1 MANRKVSGF
10 RAVINTRRVE
20 IMAAVAKMAVRLLP
34 TLSLKVRDDTGG
46 VAGLFW
52 LEVGGPP
59 QKTEQNDQ
67 KPNMICK
74 KHPYLPSFN
83 GKNAGNAGPN

>member
-10 RAVINTRRVE
+10 RAVINTMRVE

-46 VAGLFW
+46 VAGLF
-52 LEVGGPP
+52 
-59 QKTEQNDQ
+59 
-67 KPNMICK
+67 
-74 KHPYLPSFN
+74 
-83 GKNAGNAGPN
+83 